1 MKYFIKDKT
10 LTKYE
15 KESGKLRMS
24 GGCWTINLT
33 KISLESFSKVVY
45 ITERYRYEIDKVW
58 ALENGFIKNFRGED
72 KLIVPI
78 KYWIKD
84 AISV

>member
-33 KISLESFSKVVY
+33 KISLESFNKVVY

-58 ALENGFIKNFRGED
+58 ALENGFIKYFGGED
-72 KLIVPI
+72 KLVVPI

-84 AISV
+84 AVSV